1 MKQENKKFNCTIER
15 CTYNSPD
22 YKVYSAYVDKKQYPE
37 IKHNE
42 KYGNVT
48 IFGNLHHLCETQS
61 YEVTAVEELNKYGY
75 GYKVVN
81 IRMDQPKSEEDVY
94 VFLQEI
100 LTFKQASEL
109 WKNYPDIIDRVI
121 TGNTDDIDLNK
132 LKGIKEATFL
142 KIKDKIIQ
150 NYALYDLVVE
160 FGGILTIS
168 MLKKIYDEY
177 PSIEMLKR
185 KLREDPYKCLTR
197 ISGVGFIKADA
208 ILLELERINKIK
220 FPFDLK
226 SSQQRCAAC
235 IEYFLI
241 ENQNNGNTKMDLRD
255 LRKQVV
261 KLAPTCSQHY
271 VECLKNDYF
280 YYNKETYDIALRKT
294 YDTENYIA
302 ERIADANTYKR
313 VWNIDYTKYR
323 NVGDCSLSDE
333 QVSALK
339 CICEN
344 NIMILNGNA
353 GSGKS
358 MTSSAIIKML
368 DDNHKTFRLFAP
380 TGRAAKVLSDYTQ
393 CPASTIHRGLGYRP
407 PSDWGYNK
415 ECKLDCDV
423 LIIDEFSMTDIF
435 LFAHVIDALD
445 FKKTKLIIIG
455 DSAQLPSVGPGNLL
469 HDFMNSNII
478 PTISLSKIFRYADGG
493 LMKVATDVRN
503 MKPYLNGIKEKC
515 TVFGNAKDY
524 SFIQS
529 ANERIVNDTVSL
541 YRKLIKNHKPEDIL
555 VLSAYNKGEYGT
567 IVLNKHLQKL
577 ANPNISKSSISMQIG
592 ETTFYKDD
600 IVIQTV
606 NNYKAIVYIDN
617 QFTYGDD
624 AETTFIPNGMIGKI
638 KLISLQF
645 AVIDYDGIEVIYKKS
660 DMQSVMLGY
669 AISIHK
675 SQGGSADTVVLLTP
689 SSHSYMLNSN
699 LIYVGLTRM
708 KKNLYHLGDSNAINR
723 SVKKK
728 ENLARNTFMCHFLKK
743 NYSLLENT

>member
-280 YYNKETYDIALRKT
+280 YYNKETHDIALRKT

>member
-15 CTYNSPD
+15 CTYDSPD

-208 ILLELERINKIK
+208 ILLELERTNKIK

-261 KLAPTCSQHY
+261 KLVPTCSQHY

-323 NVGDCSLSDE
+323 NAGDCSLSDE

>member
-15 CTYNSPD
+15 CTYDSPD

-600 IVIQTV
+600 IIIQTV

>member
-15 CTYNSPD
+15 CTYDSPD

-109 WKNYPDIIDRVI
+109 WKNYPDIIDRVVS
-121 TGNTDDIDLNK
+121 GNTDDIDLNK
-132 LKGIKEATFL
+132 LKGIKEATFI

-208 ILLELERINKIK
+208 ILLELERTNKIK

-261 KLAPTCSQHY
+261 KLVPTCSQHY

-323 NVGDCSLSDE
+323 NAGDCSLSDE

>member
-1 MKQENKKFNCTIER
+1 MKQENKKFNCIIER
-15 CTYNSPD
+15 CTYDSPD

-109 WKNYPDIIDRVI
+109 WKNYPDIIDRVVS
-121 TGNTDDIDLNK
+121 GNTDDIDLNK
-132 LKGIKEATFL
+132 LKGIKEATFI
-142 KIKDKIIQ
+142 KIKEKIIQ

-208 ILLELERINKIK
+208 ILLELERTNKIK

-255 LRKQVV
+255 LRKQVA
-261 KLAPTCSQHY
+261 KLVPTCSQHY

>member
-1 MKQENKKFNCTIER
+1 MKQENKKFNCIIER
-15 CTYNSPD
+15 CTYDSPD

-75 GYKVVN
+75 GYKVIN

-100 LTFKQASEL
+100 LTFNQASEL
-109 WKNYPDIIDRVI
+109 WKHYPDIIDRVI

-132 LKGIKEATFL
+132 LKGIKEAIFL

-261 KLAPTCSQHY
+261 KLVPTCSQHY

-423 LIIDEFSMTDIF
+423 LIIDEFSMIDIF

>member
-15 CTYNSPD
+15 CTYDSPD

-109 WKNYPDIIDRVI
+109 WKNYPDIIDRVVS
-121 TGNTDDIDLNK
+121 GNTDDIDLNK
-132 LKGIKEATFL
+132 LKGIKEATFI

-208 ILLELERINKIK
+208 ILLELERTNKIK

-261 KLAPTCSQHY
+261 KLVPTCSQHY

-302 ERIADANTYKR
+302 EHIADANTNKR

-600 IVIQTV
+600 IIIQTV

>member
-15 CTYNSPD
+15 CTYDSPD

-75 GYKVVN
+75 GYKVIN

-100 LTFKQASEL
+100 LTFNQASEL
-109 WKNYPDIIDRVI
+109 WKHYPDIIDRVI

-261 KLAPTCSQHY
+261 KLVPTCSQHY

>member
-15 CTYNSPD
+15 CTYDSPD

-294 YDTENYIA
+294 YNTENYIA

>member
-15 CTYNSPD
+15 CTYDSPD

-208 ILLELERINKIK
+208 ILLELERTNKIK

-600 IVIQTV
+600 IIIQTV

>member
-22 YKVYSAYVDKKQYPE
+22 YKVYSAYVDKKQHPE

-109 WKNYPDIIDRVI
+109 WKNYPDIIDRVVS
-121 TGNTDDIDLNK
+121 GNTDDIDLNK
-132 LKGIKEATFL
+132 LKGIKEATFI

-208 ILLELERINKIK
+208 ILLELERTNKIK

-255 LRKQVV
+255 LRKQIV
-261 KLAPTCSQHY
+261 KLVPTCSQHY

-323 NVGDCSLSDE
+323 NAGDCSLSDE

-600 IVIQTV
+600 IIIQTV

>member
-15 CTYNSPD
+15 CTYDSPD

-109 WKNYPDIIDRVI
+109 WKNYPDIIDRVVS
-121 TGNTDDIDLNK
+121 GNTDDIDLNK
-132 LKGIKEATFL
+132 LKGIKEATFI

-208 ILLELERINKIK
+208 ILLELERTNKIK

-261 KLAPTCSQHY
+261 KLVPTCSQHY

-728 ENLARNTFMCHFLKK
+728 ENLTRNTFMCHFLKK

>member
-15 CTYNSPD
+15 CTYDSPD

-109 WKNYPDIIDRVI
+109 WKNYPDIIDRVVS
-121 TGNTDDIDLNK
+121 GNTDDIDLNK
-132 LKGIKEATFL
+132 LKGIKEATFI

-208 ILLELERINKIK
+208 ILLELERTNKIK

-728 ENLARNTFMCHFLKK
+728 ENLSRNTFMCHFLKK

>member
-15 CTYNSPD
+15 CTYDSPD

-109 WKNYPDIIDRVI
+109 WKNYPDIIDRVVS
-121 TGNTDDIDLNK
+121 GNTDDIDLNK
-132 LKGIKEATFL
+132 LKGIKEATFI

-208 ILLELERINKIK
+208 ILLELERTNKIK

-255 LRKQVV
+255 LRKQVI
-261 KLAPTCSQHY
+261 KLVPTCSQHY

>member
-1 MKQENKKFNCTIER
+1 MKQENKKFNCIIER
-15 CTYNSPD
+15 CTYDSPD

-75 GYKVVN
+75 GYKVIN

-100 LTFKQASEL
+100 LTFNQASEL
-109 WKNYPDIIDRVI
+109 WKHYPDIIDRVI

-208 ILLELERINKIK
+208 ILLELERTNKIK

-261 KLAPTCSQHY
+261 KLVPTCSQHY

-743 NYSLLENT
+743 NYLLLENT

>member
-15 CTYNSPD
+15 CTYDSPD

-109 WKNYPDIIDRVI
+109 WKNYPDIIDRVVS
-121 TGNTDDIDLNK
+121 GNTDDIDLNK
-132 LKGIKEATFL
+132 LKGIKEATFI

-208 ILLELERINKIK
+208 ILLELERTNKIK

-261 KLAPTCSQHY
+261 KLVPTCSQHY

-600 IVIQTV
+600 IIIQTV

>member
-109 WKNYPDIIDRVI
+109 WKNYPDIIDRVVS
-121 TGNTDDIDLNK
+121 GNTDDIDLNK
-132 LKGIKEATFL
+132 LKGIKEATFI

-208 ILLELERINKIK
+208 ILLELERTNKIK

-255 LRKQVV
+255 LRKQIV
-261 KLAPTCSQHY
+261 KLVPTCSQHY

-302 ERIADANTYKR
+302 EHIADANTNKR

-600 IVIQTV
+600 IIIQTV

>member
-1 MKQENKKFNCTIER
+1 MKQENKKFNCIIER
-15 CTYNSPD
+15 CTYDSPD

-75 GYKVVN
+75 GYKVIN

-100 LTFKQASEL
+100 LTFNQASEL
-109 WKNYPDIIDRVI
+109 WKHYPDIIDRVI

-208 ILLELERINKIK
+208 ILLELERTNKIK

-261 KLAPTCSQHY
+261 KLVPTCSQHY

-600 IVIQTV
+600 IVIQTL

>member
-15 CTYNSPD
+15 CTYDSPD

-109 WKNYPDIIDRVI
+109 WKNYPDIIDRVVS
-121 TGNTDDIDLNK
+121 GNTDDIDLNK
-132 LKGIKEATFL
+132 LKGIKEATFI

-208 ILLELERINKIK
+208 ILLELERTNKFK

-261 KLAPTCSQHY
+261 KLVPTCSQHY

-323 NVGDCSLSDE
+323 NAGDCSLSDE

-541 YRKLIKNHKPEDIL
+541 YRKLIKNHKPEDII

-600 IVIQTV
+600 IIIQTV

>member
-1 MKQENKKFNCTIER
+1 MKQENKKFNCIIER
-15 CTYNSPD
+15 CTYDSPD

-75 GYKVVN
+75 GYKVIN

-100 LTFKQASEL
+100 LTFNQASEL
-109 WKNYPDIIDRVI
+109 WKHYPDIIDRVI

-261 KLAPTCSQHY
+261 KLVPTCSQHY

-708 KKNLYHLGDSNAINR
+708 KNNLYHLGDSNAINR

-728 ENLARNTFMCHFLKK
+728 ENLVRNTFMCHFLKK
-743 NYSLLENT
+743 NYPLLENT

>member
-1 MKQENKKFNCTIER
+1 MKQENKKFNCIIER
-15 CTYNSPD
+15 CTYDSPD

-75 GYKVVN
+75 GYKVIN

-100 LTFKQASEL
+100 LTFNQASEL
-109 WKNYPDIIDRVI
+109 WKHYPDIIDRVI

-261 KLAPTCSQHY
+261 KLVPTCSQHY

-445 FKKTKLIIIG
+445 FKKTKLILIG

>member
-15 CTYNSPD
+15 CTYDSPD

-109 WKNYPDIIDRVI
+109 WKNYPDIIDRVVS
-121 TGNTDDIDLNK
+121 GNTDDIDLNK
-132 LKGIKEATFL
+132 LKGIKEATFI
-142 KIKDKIIQ
+142 KIKEKIIQ

-197 ISGVGFIKADA
+197 ISGVGFIRADA
-208 ILLELERINKIK
+208 ILLELERTNKIK

-261 KLAPTCSQHY
+261 KLVPTCSQHY

>member
-15 CTYNSPD
+15 CTYDSPD

-109 WKNYPDIIDRVI
+109 WKNYPDIIDRVVS
-121 TGNTDDIDLNK
+121 GNTDDIDLNK
-132 LKGIKEATFL
+132 LKGIKEATFI

-208 ILLELERINKIK
+208 ILLELERTNKIK

-255 LRKQVV
+255 LRKQIV
-261 KLAPTCSQHY
+261 KLVPTCSQHY

-302 ERIADANTYKR
+302 EHIADANTNKR

-469 HDFMNSNII
+469 YDFMNSNII

>member
-15 CTYNSPD
+15 CTYDSPD

>member
-109 WKNYPDIIDRVI
+109 WKNYPDIIDRVVS
-121 TGNTDDIDLNK
+121 GNTDDIDLNK
-132 LKGIKEATFL
+132 LKGIKEATFI

-208 ILLELERINKIK
+208 ILLELERTNKIK

>member
-109 WKNYPDIIDRVI
+109 WKNYPDIIDRVVS
-121 TGNTDDIDLNK
+121 GNTDDIDLNK
-132 LKGIKEATFL
+132 LKGIKEATFI

-208 ILLELERINKIK
+208 ILLELERTNKIK

-261 KLAPTCSQHY
+261 KLVPTCSQHY

-323 NVGDCSLSDE
+323 NAGDCSLSDE

-600 IVIQTV
+600 IIIQTV